1 MVISLFSFSSCPFPG
16 SVLMAAMAQN
26 GLSSNSDAWFTLSFC
41 STVSSLYLVDPNIC
55 CYLLQNYLSDVLP
68 FSVAVISVSHI
79 GEWVPAATEKIVF
92 FVFKR
97 RRKTKVKLL
106 KTSISR
112 HLTTG
117 QDNANCPIPVYSC
130 FAKSYYFFFVLV
142 CIPALFKIDFHFW

>member
-16 SVLMAAMAQN
+16 SVLMAAMAEN
-26 GLSSNSDAWFTLSFC
+26 GLSSNSDAWFTLSIC

-92 FVFKR
+92 FFFKKR
-97 RRKTKVKLL
+97 RRTSKSCKPL
-106 KTSISR
+106 KTSISG

-117 QDNANCPIPVYSC
+117 QDNANCPIRGTASRFSYHLPEDNC
-130 FAKSYYFFFVLV
+130 FLCFSSSLE
-142 CIPALFKIDFHFW
+142 